1 MNSRLR
7 RKEAAE
13 EFNNLRIMLGELRQ
27 LQQDILRKHGTF
39 VPAFYGNSCAEVY
52 KEITRLTP
60 ILDSDIPPP
69 RRVGARANTRLQL
82 AAIAAMAGIGHIK

>member
-13 EFNNLRIMLGELRQ
+13 EFNNRRVMVVELRQ
-27 LQQDILRKHGTF
+27 LQQDILQKHGIF
-39 VPAFYGNSCAEVY
+39 VPSFYGNSCAEVY
-52 KEITRLTP
+52 KEITRLMP

-69 RRVGARANTRLQL
+69 RRVGSRATTRLQL
-82 AAIAAMAGIGHIK
+82 AAIAAMAGIGHIQ

>member
-13 EFNNLRIMLGELRQ
+13 EFNNRRIMLIELRQ
-27 LQQDILRKHGTF
+27 LQQDILQKHGTF

-60 ILDSDIPPP
+60 ILYSDTPPP
-69 RRVGARANTRLQL
+69 RRVEPRDTTRLQL
-82 AAIAAMAGIGHIK
+82 AAIATMAGIGHIE